1 MLLAGQQ
8 VFPITLGNGP
18 PLTGKDP
25 VTGANGWA
33 EVAAAGVK
41 MLRVYPQWDTTN
53 AAQQI
58 RDVQAEL
65 LAAASHG
72 LRLWVGLYSLANNL
86 ANKAQLEEVVERLK
100 DSPGLGAW

>member
-1 MLLAGQQ
+1 MLLPGRR

-18 PLTGKDP
+18 PVTGKDP

-33 EVAAAGVK
+33 EVAATGVK
-41 MLRVYPQWDTTN
+41 MLRIYPQWDATN

-65 LAAASHG
+65 VAAASHG
-72 LRLWVGLYSLANNL
+72 LRLWVGLYNAANNL
-86 ANKAQLEEVVERLK
+86 DKKALLEQIIEGLK
-100 DSPGLGAW
+100 NTPGLGA